1 MPRPTITQRLRAFLN
16 QRLGAEWGGAAAL
29 AKFSQDRPGGS
40 KIRAQNLSAFRRETP
55 GRVGLK
61 LDHLDD
67 IAAYFRVP
75 IAALFGEQSALTG
88 DEQRLLWAFRALP
101 LPTREQFLGLVEL
114 ASVAQQKSRNVG
126 ERRIAKSLETSTMM
140 PIPQQAHGEVAHGS
154 SASGSLPAV
163 VRESLERVI
172 TDLANLVATLPE
184 SGAAGDL
191 AAHPRP
197 AHGSGPPQ
205 AGGR

>member
-126 ERRIAKSLETSTMM
+126 QHRIAESLETSTMM
-140 PIPQQAHGEVAHGS
+140 PTPQQAHLEVAHGS
-154 SASGSLPAV
+154 SASGSLSAF
-163 VRESLERVI
+163 RADLERVI
-172 TDLANLVATLPE
+172 TDLANIAARFPE
-184 SGAAGDL
+184 SGSSGDRQ
-191 AAHPRP
+191 AHPRP

-205 AGGR
+205 AAGG